1 MITADMANNEGRDVF
16 TVPGNILT
24 NEFAGNHWLLE
35 EGAILLIKPS
45 QVPDMYNW
53 QCLEGAGEEK
63 SSSIKA
69 WVC

>member
-35 EGAILLIKPS
+35 EGAILLIKPLK
-45 QVPDMYNW
+45 
-53 QCLEGAGEEK
+53 CLICIIGNAWKAPVKEK
-63 SSSIKA
+63 A
-69 WVC
+69 VA